1 LKAVIP
7 GGSSAP
13 ILRADEID
21 VAMDFDSLAKIG
33 SMLGSAGVVVLDE
46 TVSIPEALLVLI
58 RFYAHESCGQCTPC
72 REGTAWLEQIVQRIL
87 DSKGRPGDLD
97 NMLRVARN
105 IIGNTICPLGDAA
118 ALPVISY
125 VTKFRGEFEDW
136 VTRAKPVEAFP
147 LRATHIGEPTVAC

>member
-1 LKAVIP
+1 
-7 GGSSAP
+7 
-13 ILRADEID
+13 
-21 VAMDFDSLAKIG
+21 
-33 SMLGSAGVVVLDE
+33 MLGSAGIVVLDE

-87 DSKGRPGDLD
+87 DSKGRPGDVD
-97 NMLRVARN
+97 NMVRVAKN

-125 VTKFRGEFEDW
+125 VTKFRSEFEEW
-136 VTRAKPVEAFP
+136 VSRARPVEAYP
-147 LRATHIGEPTVAC
+147 LRPTHIGEPAVA